1 MTDRQL
7 HLTFCSRFENIE
19 LVQTAID
26 EAVAERGADEDAR
39 HWIGLAVREAVAN
52 AIKHGNRQDAEK
64 RVEVELSFVDGCVD
78 IQVADQGM
86 GFEPTEVRDPLA
98 PENLFKTNGRG
109 IFYMRRFMDDVSYA
123 ARPGGGTIVLLR
135 KRIAPA
141 NGSAPPTAAG
151 EKAAA
156 STASSTVSSTASNT
170 ASDTSSARTTQELQ
184 EG

>member
-7 HLTFCSRFENIE
+7 HLTFGSRFENIE

-26 EAVAERGADEDAR
+26 EAVAERGGNEDAR

-64 RVEVELSFVDGCVD
+64 RVDVELTFVDGYVD
-78 IQVADQGM
+78 IVVTDQGS
-86 GFEPTEVRDPLA
+86 GFEPESIRDPLA

-123 ARPGGGTIVLLR
+123 PRPGGGTIVTLR

-141 NGSAPPTAAG
+141 DAGDAAMTTQD
-151 EKAAA
+151 
-156 STASSTVSSTASNT
+156 STSENQNESPNDSK
-170 ASDTSSARTTQELQ
+170 TQELQ